1 MTELA
6 ESACVF
12 CGIANGLEP
21 ASVVYQDKLV
31 MAFMDTNP
39 VTTGHVLIIPKLHHP
54 SLSNVPRATGSHVF
68 VVAQGVAAAI
78 RRSGVRCEG
87 INLFVADGAAAFQE
101 VFHFHMHVFPRFVGD
116 TFRIQA
122 DWSVHPARE
131 ELDRT
136 AELIRAAMNDPGD
149 QR

>member
-68 VVAQGVAAAI
+68 VLPQGVAAAG
-78 RRSGVRCEG
+78 RRSGVGRRG
-87 INLFVADGAAAFQE
+87 LNGRVRDGAAP
-101 VFHFHMHVFPRFVGD
+101 FPG
-116 TFRIQA
+116 A
-122 DWSVHPARE
+122 LH
-131 ELDRT
+131 
-136 AELIRAAMNDPGD
+136 
-149 QR
+149 